1 MSIYTKVLCV
11 TNLLTY
17 LHVSF
22 SEGTIKSGWIMKEK
36 VMFPMENSKSQMM
49 NADVSVTERQCLTDA
64 QGKELLLSIRNAK
77 VSTIRL
83 IWV

>member
-1 MSIYTKVLCV
+1 
-11 TNLLTY
+11 
-17 LHVSF
+17 
-22 SEGTIKSGWIMKEK
+22 MKEK